1 MRLKVKELI
10 ARAYEVARLLREADA
25 ALMKELAAR
34 LDVTHVALSEALERS
49 HQLECENAN
58 LRGFINT
65 ECFVKDG
72 ADFDYASTRLPL
84 TPSTERFLAGLKS
97 DETAPLISAL
107 KVIANSEQ
115 YNGDTVVCD
124 FDTLISVAA
133 SALRDY
139 YAQKLREEVKP

>member
-1 MRLKVKELI
+1 MRLTVKELI

-72 ADFDYASTRLPL
+72 ADYDYASTRLPL
-84 TPSTERFLAGLKS
+84 TPATSNFIAGQQAIGV
-97 DETAPLISAL
+97 EMFAL
-107 KVIANSEQ
+107 MFAEEAIKDNNITTGWKARASR
-115 YNGDTVVCD
+115 
-124 FDTLISVAA
+124 AA
-133 SALRDY
+133 SDYAERLRS
-139 YAQKLREEVKP
+139 EVNHDSIN